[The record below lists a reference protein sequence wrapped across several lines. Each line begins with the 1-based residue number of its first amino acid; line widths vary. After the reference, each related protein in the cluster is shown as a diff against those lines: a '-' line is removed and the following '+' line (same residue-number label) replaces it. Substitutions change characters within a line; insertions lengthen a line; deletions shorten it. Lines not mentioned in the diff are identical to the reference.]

1 MKPERNKGLRPT
13 KGDKMEQAYSVAWFI
28 GLLAL
33 ALISGVT
40 GAVFIVGFAI
50 AVVLDAVS

>member
-1 MKPERNKGLRPT
+1 MKRTR
-13 KGDKMEQAYSVAWFI
+13 GDKMEQAYSVAWFI

-50 AVVLDAVS
+50 AIVLDAFS

>member
-1 MKPERNKGLRPT
+1 MKRS
-13 KGDKMEQAYSVAWFI
+13 KGDKMEQVYSVAWFI

-50 AVVLDAVS
+50 AVVLDAFS